1 MFSTKAEVEI
11 YEIKTQILDIATKYI
26 SWNHIN
32 PRFNTMVFLNHGLNF
47 SVMQAIE
54 FDLNKSLMYAL
65 QKVNT

>member
-1 MFSTKAEVEI
+1 MKSNHRYI
-11 YEIKTQILDIATKYI
+11 DIATNYI

-32 PRFNTMVFLNHGLNF
+32 PRFKTMIFLNHILKGF
-47 SVMQAIE
+47 VMQAIE